1 MANPNVGMMYPVFA
15 PISAHTDGAMPTYG
29 TGFVIQE
36 ARNATVTREYQNNP
50 LYGDDRIVDDD
61 NGMTGM
67 TISFE
72 STGLSNTDRV
82 KLLGEEAYGTTAQ
95 WVSDNET
102 PWGGFGYIRKMRDN
116 GTKKFEAWITLKIKF
131 QEETMTTATKEGSIT
146 WNTPTLNGRA
156 AGLYVDSSDKLRFQ
170 MHQTFDTI
178 SAAKNFLNTMLNV
191 STTPATTT

>member
-1 MANPNVGMMYPVFA
+1 MANPNVGMMYPVFS
-15 PISAHTDGAMPTYG
+15 PIVTHTDGSMPTYG

-36 ARNATVTREYQNNP
+36 ARNATVNREYQNNP
-50 LYGDDRIVDDD
+50 LYGDDRIVYDD
-61 NGMTGM
+61 NGMTGL

-72 STGLSNTDRV
+72 STGLSDQDRV

-102 PWGGFGYIRKMRDN
+102 PWGGFGFIRKMRKD
-116 GTKKFEAWITLKIKF
+116 GTKKFEAWVTLKIKF
-131 QEETMTTATKEGSIT
+131 QEETMTTSTKEGSIT

-178 SAAKNFLNTMLNV
+178 AAAKNFLNTALNV
-191 STTPATTT
+191 STTPVITT

>member
-15 PISAHTDGAMPTYG
+15 PISAHTDGSMPTYG

-36 ARNATVTREYQNNP
+36 ARNATVNREYQNNP

-61 NGMTGM
+61 NGMTGL

-72 STGLSNTDRV
+72 PTGLSEDDRK
-82 KLLGEEAYGTTAQ
+82 KLLGEEESEVTGISGQ

-102 PWGGFGYIRKMRDN
+102 PWGGFGFIRKMRQN
-116 GTKKFEAWITLKIKF
+116 GTKKFEAWLTLKIKF
-131 QEETMTTATKEGSIT
+131 QEETMTTSTKEGSIT

-170 MHQTFDTI
+170 LHETFDTI
-178 SAAKNFLNTMLNV
+178 AAAKAWLNTRLNV
-191 STTPATTT
+191 STI

>member
-178 SAAKNFLNTMLNV
+178 SAAKNFLNTVLNV
-191 STTPATTT
+191 STTPSTTT

>member
-1 MANPNVGMMYPVFA
+1 MANPNVGMMYPVFS
-15 PISAHTDGAMPTYG
+15 PIVTHTDGSMPTYG

-36 ARNATVTREYQNNP
+36 ARNATVNREYQNNP

-61 NGMTGM
+61 NGMTGL

-72 STGLSNTDRV
+72 STGLSDQDRV

-102 PWGGFGYIRKMRDN
+102 PWGGFGFIRKMRKD
-116 GTKKFEAWITLKIKF
+116 GTKKFEAWVTLKIKF
-131 QEETMTTATKEGSIT
+131 QEETMTTSTKEGSIT

-178 SAAKNFLNTMLNV
+178 AAAKNFLNTALNV
-191 STTPATTT
+191 STTPVITT

>member
-15 PISAHTDGAMPTYG
+15 PITTHTDGSMPTYG

-36 ARNATVTREYQNNP
+36 ARNATVNREYQNNP

-61 NGMTGM
+61 NGMTGL

-72 STGLSNTDRV
+72 PTGLSEDDRK
-82 KLLGEEAYGTTAQ
+82 KLLGEEESEVTGISGQ

-102 PWGGFGYIRKMRDN
+102 PWGGFGFIRKMRLN

-131 QEETMTTATKEGSIT
+131 QEETMTTSTKEGTIT

-170 MHQTFDTI
+170 LHETFDTI
-178 SAAKNFLNTMLNV
+178 AAAKAWLNTRLNV
-191 STTPATTT
+191 STN

>member
-15 PISAHTDGAMPTYG
+15 PISAHTYGSMPTYS

-36 ARNATVTREYQNNP
+36 ARNATVNREYQNNP

-61 NGMTGM
+61 NGMTGL

-72 STGLSNTDRV
+72 STGLSEDDRK
-82 KLLGEEAYGTTAQ
+82 KLLGEEESEVTGVSGQ

-102 PWGGFGYIRKMRDN
+102 PWGGFGFIRKMREN
-116 GTKKFEAWITLKIKF
+116 GTKKFEAWLTLKIKF
-131 QEETMTTATKEGSIT
+131 QEETQTTSTKEGSIT

-156 AGLYVDSSDKLRFQ
+156 AGLYVDSTDKLRFQ
-170 MHQTFDTI
+170 LHETFDTMA
-178 SAAKNFLNTMLNV
+178 AAKSWLNTRLNV
-191 STTPATTT
+191 STN

>member
-15 PISAHTDGAMPTYG
+15 PISAHTDGSMPTYS

-36 ARNATVTREYQNNP
+36 ARNATVNREYQNNP

-61 NGMTGM
+61 NGMTGL

-72 STGLSNTDRV
+72 PTGLSEDDRK
-82 KLLGEEAYGTTAQ
+82 KLLGEEESEVTGISGQ

-102 PWGGFGYIRKMRDN
+102 PWGGFGFIRKMRLN

-131 QEETMTTATKEGSIT
+131 QEETMTTSTKEGTIT

-170 MHQTFDTI
+170 LHETFDTI
-178 SAAKNFLNTMLNV
+178 AAAKAWLNTRLNV
-191 STTPATTT
+191 STN

>member
-1 MANPNVGMMYPVFA
+1 MANPNVGMMYPVFS
-15 PISAHTDGAMPTYG
+15 PIVSHTDGSMPSYG

-36 ARNATVTREYQNNP
+36 ARNATINREYQNNP

-61 NGMTGM
+61 NGMTGL

-72 STGLSNTDRV
+72 STGLSDEDRV

-102 PWGGFGYIRKMRDN
+102 PWGGFGFIRKMRKD

-178 SAAKNFLNTMLNV
+178 AAAKNFLNTALNV
-191 STTPATTT
+191 STTPVITT

>member
-15 PISAHTDGAMPTYG
+15 PITTHTDGSLPTYG

-36 ARNATVTREYQNNP
+36 ARNATVNREYQNNP

-61 NGMTGM
+61 NGMTGL

-72 STGLSNTDRV
+72 STGLSDSDRV
-82 KLLGEEAYGTTAQ
+82 KLLGEEAYGSTAQ

-131 QEETMTTATKEGSIT
+131 QEETMTTSTKEGSIT

-170 MHQTFDTI
+170 MHQTFATI

-191 STTPATTT
+191 STTPVITT

>member
-15 PISAHTDGAMPTYG
+15 PLTTHTDGSMPTYG

-36 ARNATVTREYQNNP
+36 ARNATVNREYQNNP

-61 NGMTGM
+61 NGMTGL

-72 STGLSNTDRV
+72 STGLSDTDRV
-82 KLLGEEAYGTTAQ
+82 KLLGEEAYGSTAQ

-131 QEETMTTATKEGSIT
+131 QEETMTTSTKEGSIT

-170 MHQTFDTI
+170 MHQTFATI
-178 SAAKNFLNTMLNV
+178 AAAKNFLNTMLNV
-191 STTPATTT
+191 STTPVITT

>member
-15 PISAHTDGAMPTYG
+15 PITTHTDGSMPTYG

-36 ARNATVTREYQNNP
+36 ARNATVNREYQNNP

-61 NGMTGM
+61 NGMTGL

-72 STGLSNTDRV
+72 PTGLSEDDRK
-82 KLLGEEAYGTTAQ
+82 KLLGEEESEVTGISGQ

-102 PWGGFGYIRKMRDN
+102 PWGGFGFIRKMRQN
-116 GTKKFEAWITLKIKF
+116 GTKKFEAWLTLKIKF
-131 QEETMTTATKEGSIT
+131 QEETMTTSTKEGSIT
-146 WNTPTLNGRA
+146 WNTPTLSGRA

-170 MHQTFDTI
+170 LHETFDTI
-178 SAAKNFLNTMLNV
+178 AAAKAWLNTRLNV
-191 STTPATTT
+191 STL

>member
-1 MANPNVGMMYPVFA
+1 MANPNVGMMYPVFS
-15 PISAHTDGAMPTYG
+15 PIVSHTDGSMPNYG

-36 ARNATVTREYQNNP
+36 ARNATINREYQNNP

-61 NGMTGM
+61 NGMTGL

-72 STGLSNTDRV
+72 STGLSDEDRV

-102 PWGGFGYIRKMRDN
+102 PWGGFGFIRKMRKD

-178 SAAKNFLNTMLNV
+178 AAAKNFLNTALNV
-191 STTPATTT
+191 STTPVITT